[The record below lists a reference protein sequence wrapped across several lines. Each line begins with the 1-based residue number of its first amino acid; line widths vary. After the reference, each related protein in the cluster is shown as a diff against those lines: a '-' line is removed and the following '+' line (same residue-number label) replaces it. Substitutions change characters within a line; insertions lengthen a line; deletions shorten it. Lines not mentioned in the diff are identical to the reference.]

1 MVWEVDCHV
10 EWSCAQQDGK
20 DSGMSASCDA
30 TDFTGQLSVM
40 KITPVCLYNVTT
52 TTTTTKTTGYSG
64 HLHLS
69 SRKSDKSI
77 PRSIEFIFPAFL
89 PF

>member
-10 EWSCAQQDGK
+10 EWSCGQQDGK
-20 DSGMSASCDA
+20 DSGMLTSCDA
-30 TDFTGQLSVM
+30 PDFTGQLSDM
-40 KITPVCLYNVTT
+40 KIIPVRLYNV
-52 TTTTTKTTGYSG
+52 TTTTKTTGYSG